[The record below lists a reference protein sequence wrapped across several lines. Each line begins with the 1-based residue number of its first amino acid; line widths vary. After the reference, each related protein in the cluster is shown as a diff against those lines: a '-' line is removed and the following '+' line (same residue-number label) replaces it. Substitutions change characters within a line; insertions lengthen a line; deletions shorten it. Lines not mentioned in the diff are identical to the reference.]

1 MEVFAFSQDTNNE
14 HLEKLL
20 KQHCTM
26 FDLCGPMKG
35 CATHQERYLFLE
47 GDLRYKD
54 STHKVRIFLLFLF
67 IAY

>member
-1 MEVFAFSQDTNNE
+1 MCVRVCVVLFLQDTNNE
-14 HLEKLL
+14 NLEKLL

-35 CATHQERYLFLE
+35 CATPQERHLFME

-54 STHKVRIFLLFLF
+54 GTSKVRWF
-67 IAY
+67 